1 MSVVIILDE
10 FSLFCTTATRLQN
23 EVCSQLSRLRREY
36 GGDVT
41 SIIQDIERLE
51 YGIRNLRE
59 DTLNWMVT
67 FEKVSFPFSASWA
80 HSPTSFPTNPP

>member
-1 MSVVIILDE
+1 MVIILDE
-10 FSLFCTTATRLQN
+10 FSLFLSTATRLQN

-67 FEKVSFPFSASWA
+67 FEKVSFPF
-80 HSPTSFPTNPP
+80 PLVGLIRRTSFPTNPP